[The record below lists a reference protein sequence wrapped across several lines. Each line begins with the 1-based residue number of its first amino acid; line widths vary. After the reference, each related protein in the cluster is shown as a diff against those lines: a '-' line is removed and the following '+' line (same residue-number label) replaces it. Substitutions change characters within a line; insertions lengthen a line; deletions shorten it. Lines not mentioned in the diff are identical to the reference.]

1 MIDTRTVN
9 YGDGRTEVAR
19 LVNNHNVDQWDRGNP
34 LAFESSVIWTQEI
47 TELDFVRVATVRN
60 ARNRTGKLRLDDPRL
75 TVVGYSKLTDD
86 APTDPETHHFTRRIF
101 YLREEDSRLNLN
113 AFPKGSVDPKSVYP
127 GVVGHSPMT
136 SERGYPY
143 YLRRQEA

>member
-1 MIDTRTVN
+1 MIDTRTLN
-9 YGDGRTEVAR
+9 YGDGRTEVSR
-19 LVNNHNVDQWDRGNP
+19 LVNDHNVGQWDRNNP

-47 TELDFVRVATVRN
+47 EGLDFVRVATVRN
-60 ARNRTGKLRLDDPRL
+60 AKHRSGRLRLDDPRL

-113 AFPKGSVDPKSVYP
+113 AFPDGAVDPKTIFP
-127 GVVGHSPMT
+127 GVEGRPPKT

>member
-19 LVNNHNVDQWDRGNP
+19 LVNNHNVDQWDRSDP
-34 LAFESSVIWTQEI
+34 LAFESSVIWTQDIES
-47 TELDFVRVATVRN
+47 LDFVRVATVRN
-60 ARNRTGKLRLDDPRL
+60 ARNRGGKLRLDDDRL
-75 TVVGYSKLTDD
+75 TVVGYTKLTDD
-86 APTDPETHHFTRRIF
+86 APTDPRTHHFTRRIF

-113 AFPKGSVDPKSVYP
+113 AYPKDAVDPKSVYP
-127 GVVGHSPMT
+127 GVEGEAPAT

-143 YLRRQEA
+143 YLRRQES